1 MAMVES
7 AGVILSLT
15 EQCEMLSLNRTS
27 LYYQA
32 RPPSAREIAIKH
44 RIDELYTR
52 YPFYGSRRMTAQL
65 AREGT
70 MVNRKRI
77 QHYMQEMAICG
88 VCPGPNLSKRN
99 EEHRIYPYLLRDF
112 KITAPNQ
119 VWGIDI
125 TYIRL
130 LGGWMYLVAIIDWYS
145 RYVVSWELDLSLEMT
160 FVMSA
165 VNRALE
171 TATPIIWNSD
181 QGSHF
186 TSPVYTERLKS
197 SNIKISMDGKGR
209 AIDNVFTE
217 RLWRSIKYE
226 EVYLNSYETPR
237 EARERLASYLLF
249 YNRERPHQSL
259 GYRTPSEVHF
269 GISESSRPVADPTRP
284 GDGTHAKQSGDLRP
298 VSHGRSKQKTV
309 V

>member
-1 MAMVES
+1 
-7 AGVILSLT
+7 
-15 EQCEMLSLNRTS
+15 
-27 LYYQA
+27 
-32 RPPSAREIAIKH
+32 
-44 RIDELYTR
+44 
-52 YPFYGSRRMTAQL
+52 
-65 AREGT
+65 
-70 MVNRKRI
+70 
-77 QHYMQEMAICG
+77 
-88 VCPGPNLSKRN
+88 
-99 EEHRIYPYLLRDF
+99 
-112 KITAPNQ
+112 
-119 VWGIDI
+119 
-125 TYIRL
+125 
-130 LGGWMYLVAIIDWYS
+130 MYLVAIIDWYS

-259 GYRTPSEVHF
+259 GYKTPSEVHF

-284 GDGTHAKQSGDLRP
+284 GDGTHAKQSGDLGP